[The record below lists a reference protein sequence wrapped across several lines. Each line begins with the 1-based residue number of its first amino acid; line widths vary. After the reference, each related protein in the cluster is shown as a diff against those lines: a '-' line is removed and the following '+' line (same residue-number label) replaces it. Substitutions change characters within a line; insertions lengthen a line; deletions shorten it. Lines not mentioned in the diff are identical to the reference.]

1 MKISL
6 VSAVVALTYC
16 LSLTATHAQVTA
28 PGHATL
34 QTFLN
39 EVNRYT
45 ARFEQRL
52 FDEYGELIEQSS
64 GTVALAKPGKFR
76 WEYREPYS
84 QQIISNGQII
94 WVYDEDLAQV
104 SISQVAQGDDQSPL
118 ALLVNGANIEQSY
131 KVEALSPRDDLSW
144 VGLTPKLADSEFQR
158 VEIGVSETDVV
169 RMRLHDNLNQLTELT
184 FLDANKRAEIS
195 DNMFEFT
202 IPAGIDVVNGI
213 AD

>member
-1 MKISL
+1 MTLAIVPTRHLKISL

-39 EVNRYT
+39 EVSRYT

-76 WEYREPYS
+76 WEYREPS
-84 QQIISNGQII
+84 RQEIVSDGDTM
-94 WVYDEDLAQV
+94 WVYLPENRQV
-104 SISQVAQGDDQSPL
+104 IVS
-118 ALLVNGANIEQSY
+118 
-131 KVEALSPRDDLSW
+131 
-144 VGLTPKLADSEFQR
+144 DS
-158 VEIGVSETDVV
+158 
-169 RMRLHDNLNQLTELT
+169 
-184 FLDANKRAEIS
+184 
-195 DNMFEFT
+195 
-202 IPAGIDVVNGI
+202 PAGMGSR
-213 AD
+213 